1 MPRSVDAREGRPQK
15 PSFGALLRYWR
26 TARRLSQL
34 ALAVEADISGRH
46 LCFLETGRAH
56 PSREMVGLLAS
67 VLDVSL
73 SDRNAM
79 LLAAGYAPAYG
90 ERELEA
96 TELEH
101 VRRALAFILTRQEPY
116 PALVVDGEWNTVMTN
131 EAARRIFG
139 LFQEGSGLRGD
150 VARNAM
156 HMICHPEGIRRFIVN
171 WEEFAGPLVQMIH
184 RDAAGGADP
193 ALGRLRDAVLAY
205 PGMPSWW
212 KVPDPDAPAPP
223 VLTMRLERG
232 DLSLAFFSTLTT
244 LATPR
249 DITLERLKI
258 ECFYPADAATEGA
271 VRRLAAP
278 GAPAG

>member
-1 MPRSVDAREGRPQK
+1 MRRSVDAREGRPQK
-15 PSFGALLRYWR
+15 PTFGSLLRYWR

-34 ALAVEADISGRH
+34 ALAVEADISARH

-101 VRRALAFILTRQEPY
+101 VRRALAFILTQQEPY
-116 PALVVDGEWNTVMTN
+116 PALVVDGEWNTVMNN

-139 LFQEGSGLRGD
+139 LFQEVVPASD
-150 VARNAM
+150 
-156 HMICHPEGIRRFIVN
+156 RRS
-171 WEEFAGPLVQMIH
+171 P
-184 RDAAGGADP
+184 
-193 ALGRLRDAVLAY
+193 
-205 PGMPSWW
+205 
-212 KVPDPDAPAPP
+212 
-223 VLTMRLERG
+223 
-232 DLSLAFFSTLTT
+232 
-244 LATPR
+244 
-249 DITLERLKI
+249 
-258 ECFYPADAATEGA
+258 
-271 VRRLAAP
+271 
-278 GAPAG
+278 